1 MEVGD
6 FDAVRELVLKLED
19 DFPGVPFEKLNG
31 TDEYFSVSKLANAHL
46 SLLEHF
52 IGEGENELANEHI
65 ESAKKWIE
73 YLQLEFPE
81 NPKVDALAVRLNELT
96 DR

>member
-1 MEVGD
+1 MIDETLNDPAVV
-6 FDAVRELVLKLED
+6 FDTASLYIMYASELAAARELD
-19 DFPGVPFEKLNG
+19 AAF
-31 TDEYFSVSKLANAHL
+31 T
-46 SLLEHF
+46 EHF